1 MIRVTTLVLLV
12 LAVQAVAQPVR
23 YVVDLSRAQTQ
34 SIDVSMTIPGLD
46 RGEVEVALPV
56 WRPGRYAVLDLAQS
70 VSRVR
75 AEDDAGNPLKIDKV
89 TKTSW
94 RIDTGGAREITV
106 RYRVYANQLSLRT
119 RHVDD
124 THAFLSGSS
133 VFMFTDEERSRP
145 VSVTL
150 ANMPEGW
157 QIASGMDFA
166 PGSDDTLVAA
176 DYDTLVDSPIE
187 AGIQR
192 RIDFTVLG
200 KPHQIVIWGQ
210 GDWDMQRLADDFALI
225 TEHQAEIFGNLPY
238 DRYVFMIH
246 AQPGSGGGTEHIN
259 STIMGADPRTAT
271 DDARYRRF
279 LSLVSHE
286 MFHTWNVKS
295 FRPAGITPY
304 NYLVENYTDLLWVA
318 EGTTSYYDDLTLART
333 GLITVNDYLGRL
345 AGSIRGMRDRPGRH
359 VQDLAESSHDAWI
372 KLFKTDE
379 DSVNQ
384 SVNFY
389 RKGALASLLLDIEIR
404 RLSDGAGSLD
414 EVMRRMYDRFPLRLG
429 GYTSAQFKAVC
440 EEVAGASLDEFFA
453 RYIEG
458 TDPLPLE
465 DAMLFVGLELARDAD
480 PGDPDEAYLGL
491 QLSGDSVSTV
501 LDDGPARE
509 AGIIHGDEII
519 AIDGHKLAG
528 RSLND
533 IVAAHKPGDRLRFT
547 LFRYNQLRDIDVVL
561 TGRPAGSW
569 RVRKLPDATA
579 QQQARFTDWLHV
591 SW

>member
-1 MIRVTTLVLLV
+1 MIRVATLVLV
-12 LAVQAVAQPVR
+12 ALATIACAQPVR

-34 SIDVSMTIPGLD
+34 SIDIAMTIPGLD
-46 RGEVEVALPV
+46 RDEVEVALPV

-75 AEDDAGNPLKIDKV
+75 AEDSAGNPLDIEKV

-94 RIDTGGAREITV
+94 KIDTAGSSEITV

-124 THAFLSGSS
+124 THAFLSGSA
-133 VFMFTDEERSRP
+133 VFMFTHEERARP
-145 VSVTL
+145 VRVTL
-150 ANMPEGW
+150 ANMPQGW

-166 PGSDDTLVAA
+166 PGSSDTLVAA

-210 GDWDMQRLADDFALI
+210 GEWDMQQLADDFTLI
-225 TEHQAEIFGNLPY
+225 TEHQAEIFGGLPY
-238 DRYVFMIH
+238 ERYVFMIH

-271 DDARYRRF
+271 DDGRYRRF
-279 LSLVSHE
+279 LGLVSHE

-295 FRPAGITPY
+295 FRPLGITPY
-304 NYLVENYTDLLWVA
+304 NYLAENYTDLLWVA

-333 GLITVNDYLGRL
+333 GLISVSEYLGRL
-345 AGSIRGMRDRPGRH
+345 SGAIRGMRDRPGRH

-389 RKGALASLLLDIEIR
+389 RKGSLASLLLDLEIR
-404 RLSDGAGSLD
+404 RLSRDAGTLDGA
-414 EVMRRMYDRFPLRLG
+414 MRRMYERYPLRLG
-429 GYTSAQFKAVC
+429 GYTSEQFKAVC
-440 EEVAGASLDEFFA
+440 EEVAGAPLDEFFA

-465 DAMLFVGLELARDAD
+465 EALLFVGLRLARDAD
-480 PGDPDEAYLGL
+480 PGDPDEPYLGL
-491 QLSGDSVSTV
+491 QLSGSSVSTV

-509 AGIIHGDEII
+509 AGIIFGDEII
-519 AIDGHKLAG
+519 AVNGTRLAG
-528 RSLND
+528 RGLD
-533 IVAAHKPGDRLRFT
+533 AFVADHKPGDTLRIT
-547 LFRYNQLRDIDVVL
+547 LFRYDRLREIDVVL

-569 RVRKLPDATA
+569 RVGKLDDPTPE
-579 QQQARFTDWLHV
+579 QQQRFTAWLQQA
-591 SW
+591 W